1 MTTLGIGDWEWG
13 KDWVSWRGEGSGI
26 GEGEGLEFGEGEGFG
41 IVMGEGLGTREG
53 GLASSITLIRVMKD
67 TGLQWMFSVRLV
79 LV

>member
-1 MTTLGIGDWEWG
+1 MGEGLGFVEGGRIGDWGGGRIGVWG
-13 KDWVSWRGEGSGI
+13 GGRIW
-26 GEGEGLEFGEGEGFG
+26 EGEGFG